1 MNEMRVASIEL
12 AAYFVSSAE
21 RRSIT
26 SMRSVVRV
34 NGAYSARSVSI
45 ARLSSAPMTTRS
57 GFMKSLTASP
67 SLRNS
72 GFDATANSCF
82 ACFLTIASILSPVP
96 TGTVDLVTI
105 TAQPVSAS
113 ATCSAALKMNDRS
126 AEPSGPGGVPTA
138 SRITSAPATPL
149 GDVGREGQ
157 AALGRRCA

>member
-12 AAYFVSSAE
+12 AAYFVSSDD

-34 NGAYSARSVSI
+34 NGAYSARSVST

-96 TGTVDLVTI
+96 TGTVDLVTS
-105 TAQPVSAS
+105 TAQPGERLGDLLGGLEDERQVGG
-113 ATCSAALKMNDRS
+113 
-126 AEPSGPGGVPTA
+126 PVGPGRR
-138 SRITSAPATPL
+138 SDRQQDHL
-149 GDVGREGQ
+149 GARDAARDVGREQSG
-157 AALGRRCA
+157 GPRRRCA